1 MAKAN
6 NEIKIDAQVK
16 GTRILMGDLA
26 ALRRQMV
33 NRWADIATQ
42 RGYQEIILPSIEK
55 EEIYVNKVGEEL
67 ADRQMYR
74 FEDKKGR
81 KLCLRPEGTA
91 TCQLIAQKYKYEKD
105 IKLFYD
111 VRCWRYEQPQS
122 GRYREFSQ
130 FGVEVLN
137 PRNVDSCMAEMLDI
151 ALEMLTAFVPRET
164 LVVNNS
170 AVRGLSYYIGNGFE
184 IEIPDLGAQ
193 RQVVGW
199 GGYSE
204 GVGFAIGI
212 DRFMTRLEQ
221 LRG

>member
-193 RQVVGW
+193 RQVVG
-199 GGYSE
+199 GGVYGE

>member
-6 NEIKIDAQVK
+6 NEIKIDTQVK

-91 TCQLIAQKYKYEKD
+91 TCQLVAQKYKYEKD

-137 PRNVDSCMAEMLDI
+137 PRNADACMAEMLDM
-151 ALEMLTAFVPRET
+151 ALEMLTAFVPREA

-193 RQVVGW
+193 RQVVG
-199 GGYSE
+199 GGVYNE

>member
-193 RQVVGW
+193 RQVVG
-199 GGYSE
+199 GGVYSE